1 MALPLDKMKELL
13 LKLGLNVSLMSIGLF
28 GSLVT
33 VVAKEKINIKA
44 SIAGIISGTLIAN
57 YLTPL
62 VLKLTSV
69 GADMQNAIAFILGL
83 TGLNG
88 AKWAYSKLS
97 KKYGL

>member
-1 MALPLDKMKELL
+1 MPLDKMKDILV
-13 LKLGLNVSLMSIGLF
+13 KLGLNVSLMAIGLL
-28 GSLVT
+28 GSLVM
-33 VVAKEKINIKA
+33 VVAKEKVNIKA
-44 SIAGIISGTLIAN
+44 SIAGIVSGTLIAN

-62 VLKLTSV
+62 VLKMSHI

-88 AKWAYSKLS
+88 AKFAYNWLA